1 MNLRISGSEGFLALG
16 RARPDQPGADLARS
30 IAPIFLL
37 APVVA
42 VGSVF
47 VQRTGGENWT
57 LLIPIVALTW
67 VVGLAMITGRLDSLS
82 PNAFLIAT
90 YVGNVM
96 LTLAIYAVGTTDFGL
111 VFLFLWEI
119 PFAFHF
125 FRFRSGL
132 LLVVFSALCYGAL
145 VIIQHMHGAPLRS
158 GRWFSLV
165 GTGVLLGYSVHQ
177 LSQVARRSQQ
187 RFRSIFEHGT
197 FGMVLAVTEGRV
209 LEVNPAFE
217 RLLGR
222 TASELL
228 GHRFREYVHPD
239 DLSRF
244 VAAVRE
250 FQAGAAGHM
259 QVECRMVNSDGSN
272 RDVTINIS
280 GIRDAASRL
289 AGYVMTVEELTERRR
304 AERAE
309 AENQAKS
316 RFLALMSHE
325 LRTPLNAVLG
335 FSQLLERRDF
345 GPLNDRQ
352 VRYVSNIKAAGQN
365 LLTLVN
371 DLLDFSKVSADR
383 MDFHAELVN
392 VEELV
397 EEAIAS
403 MRPSADDK
411 KLTLEQSVEP
421 GLETFADR
429 FRLRQVLL
437 NLLSNGI
444 KFTDSGT
451 VSVRAEAMGDTTRI
465 AVSDTGIG
473 IPAAQLPR
481 LFSEFSQLDSGV
493 ARTQQGTGLG
503 LALSKRLVMGMG
515 GTVSVSSTEGEGS
528 IFTVLIP
535 RVAPSGVQTA

>member
-1 MNLRISGSEGFLALG
+1 
-16 RARPDQPGADLARS
+16 
-30 IAPIFLL
+30 
-37 APVVA
+37 
-42 VGSVF
+42 
-47 VQRTGGENWT
+47 
-57 LLIPIVALTW
+57 
-67 VVGLAMITGRLDSLS
+67 
-82 PNAFLIAT
+82 
-90 YVGNVM
+90 
-96 LTLAIYAVGTTDFGL
+96 
-111 VFLFLWEI
+111 
-119 PFAFHF
+119 
-125 FRFRSGL
+125 
-132 LLVVFSALCYGAL
+132 
-145 VIIQHMHGAPLRS
+145 
-158 GRWFSLV
+158 
-165 GTGVLLGYSVHQ
+165 
-177 LSQVARRSQQ
+177 
-187 RFRSIFEHGT
+187 
-197 FGMVLAVTEGRV
+197 
-209 LEVNPAFE
+209 
-217 RLLGR
+217 
-222 TASELL
+222 
-228 GHRFREYVHPD
+228 
-239 DLSRF
+239 
-244 VAAVRE
+244 
-250 FQAGAAGHM
+250 M

-473 IPAAQLPR
+473 IPADQLPR

-515 GTVSVSSTEGEGS
+515 GTVSVSSSEGEGS

-535 RVAPSGVQTA
+535 RVAPSGAQTA